1 MKTFIRIILLSL
13 IATLA
18 LSSCSKR
25 KYFAIQGE
33 IQGLGLQTV
42 TIVYYADGG
51 LHQTSCAA
59 EAGNFIVR
67 GRSAEPTLCVLTTD
81 DGIELA
87 TLVVSNG
94 DKIEITGQ
102 LAQVEELQISGN
114 PTSEKIAAWRAKN
127 ARELRFNNAD
137 KVNRSIAE
145 FVRNNRKSPAA
156 TALLVTQFYT
166 PGYETMADSL
176 LSILD
181 PSVRTTALQQNFGQI
196 LSTQL
201 TRHLPGEVT
210 TMQLYSRSDS
220 VIGFNPAMHSLS
232 LLAFRGESHQPSDSI
247 GNTLRRITTDYPRQ
261 RLRVVEVSMARDST
275 RWKQSTARDSARWD
289 QVWGPGTVASPQ
301 LYKLNVPRTPFF
313 ILADSTGMQIFRGS
327 SVSALQRVI
336 TASLGHR

>member
-1 MKTFIRIILLSL
+1 MKTSIRIILLSI

-25 KYFAIQGE
+25 KYFTIQGE

-51 LHQTSCAA
+51 LHQASCAS
-59 EAGNFIVR
+59 EAGNFTVR
-67 GRSAEPTLCVLTTD
+67 GRSAEPTLCILTTD

-94 DKIEITGQ
+94 DKIAITGR

-114 PTSEKIAAWRAKN
+114 AASEKIAAWRAKN
-127 ARELRFNNAD
+127 ARILRFNNAD
-137 KVNRSIAE
+137 KVNRSIAQ
-145 FVRNNRKSPAA
+145 FVSDNRKSPAA

-166 PGYETMADSL
+166 PGYESLADSL
-176 LSILD
+176 LTILD

-196 LSTQL
+196 LATQL

-210 TMQLYSRSDS
+210 SMQLYSRTDS
-220 VIGFNPAMHSLS
+220 VIGFNPALHSLS
-232 LLAFRGESHQPSDSI
+232 LLAFRGESRQPADSI
-247 GNTLRRITTDYPRQ
+247 NNLLRKLTTDYPRR
-261 RLRVVEVSMARDST
+261 RLRVLEISMARDSM

-289 QVWGPGTVASPQ
+289 QVWGPGTVASPL
-301 LYKLNVPRTPFF
+301 LYKLSVPRTPFF
-313 ILADSTGMQIFRGS
+313 ILSDSTGVQIFRGS
-327 SVSALQRVI
+327 SASALQRVI
-336 TASLGHR
+336 TASLGHK